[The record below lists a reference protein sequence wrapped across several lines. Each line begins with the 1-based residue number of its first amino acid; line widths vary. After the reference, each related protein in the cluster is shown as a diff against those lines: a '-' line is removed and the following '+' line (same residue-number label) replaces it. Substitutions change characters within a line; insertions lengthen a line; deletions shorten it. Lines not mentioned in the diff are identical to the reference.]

1 MFFSRYT
8 QFVQSQGL
16 KDSQCIVFAHH
27 QPSAPDL
34 AKSYLRKYA
43 GPSRFYNVAI
53 LRASITQRMHT
64 NHEPMI
70 IVVEYLTIIP

>member
-53 LRASITQRMHT
+53 KAVEFQPSNLLTSLVFSI
-64 NHEPMI
+64 I
-70 IVVEYLTIIP
+70 LC